1 MSLRREWR
9 LRTSVRVGLPL
20 WVLTI
25 AMILSASVASA
36 GGVGGRVSAVGGVAI
51 DAAGVVAKPTAEEAK
66 LYRDMVIKAAQ
77 PVAPELNQPVELR
90 KISLKAIEEAVA
102 KSDLDTTYEMPEE
115 IRFLAGIQRI
125 QYILVYPEN
134 GDIVLAGPGEGWKV
148 DEAGNHIGVTTG
160 RPVLRLEDLV
170 VALRTV
176 HNAREGGITVSIDP
190 TEEGRRRYN
199 QLQRNISK
207 VTPEV
212 LRSIEKA
219 FGPQQIT
226 IQGVPDSS
234 RFARML
240 FASDYHMKRIAMKLD
255 PSPIKALPSYVEM
268 IQRDRAKVTNAMP
281 RWWLA
286 CNYEPIGKSADGMA
300 FEIRGA
306 GVKVMTEDEL
316 IGADG
321 SIAGTGKTSPTAQKW
336 ADLMTAKYDELS
348 VQQPVFGELRNMMD
362 LAVVAALITKEDL
375 LAKANLEVPTL
386 TKTDGKL
393 GITHWHAPKT
403 IATQCS
409 ALRGNGEVIVT
420 ASGGVEITSWQVADR
435 VAESATAGEVR
446 AKSAKTGSLWWN

>member
-1 MSLRREWR
+1 
-9 LRTSVRVGLPL
+9 
-20 WVLTI
+20 
-25 AMILSASVASA
+25 
-36 GGVGGRVSAVGGVAI
+36 
-51 DAAGVVAKPTAEEAK
+51 
-66 LYRDMVIKAAQ
+66 
-77 PVAPELNQPVELR
+77 
-90 KISLKAIEEAVA
+90 
-102 KSDLDTTYEMPEE
+102 
-115 IRFLAGIQRI
+115 
-125 QYILVYPEN
+125 
-134 GDIVLAGPGEGWKV
+134 
-148 DEAGNHIGVTTG
+148 
-160 RPVLRLEDLV
+160 
-170 VALRTV
+170 V

-207 VTPEV
+207 ITPEV

-255 PSPIKALPSYVEM
+255 PSPLKALPSYVEM

-286 CNYEPIGKSADGMA
+286 CNYEPVGKSADGMA

-375 LAKANLEVPTL
+375 LAKANLEIPTL

-435 VAESATAGEVR
+435 VVESATAGEVR
-446 AKSAKTGSLWWN
+446 AKSGKTGSLWWN